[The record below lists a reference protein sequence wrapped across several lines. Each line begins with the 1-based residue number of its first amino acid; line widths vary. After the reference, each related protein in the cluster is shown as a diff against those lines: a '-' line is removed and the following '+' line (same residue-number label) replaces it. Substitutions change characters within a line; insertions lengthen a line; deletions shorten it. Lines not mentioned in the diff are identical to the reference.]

1 VGYLYQTFSGVIK
14 QLIRRDTLTHNVDP
28 VWLVEDCNSMK
39 LYIIIQIFLMYSGVK
54 IILYSLKLQTN
65 IQLQLPEIQRLTV
78 HDIRF
83 VKQHHNSV
91 T

>member
-1 VGYLYQTFSGVIK
+1 MGYLYQTFSGVIK